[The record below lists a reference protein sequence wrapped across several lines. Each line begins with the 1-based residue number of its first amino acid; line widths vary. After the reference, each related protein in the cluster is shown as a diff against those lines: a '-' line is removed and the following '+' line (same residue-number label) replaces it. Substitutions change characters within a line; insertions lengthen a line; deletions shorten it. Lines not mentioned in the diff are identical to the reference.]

1 MLNKISSPASNM
13 VCGRGGLRSVE
24 KLQLS
29 RKLKNLKEKGNK
41 MKKNLFG
48 KNMILAALLV
58 AAFAIAPAMVE
69 AKGAKEA
76 PKAAAMHQ
84 PENRGP
90 GHGPQGPGHH
100 GPRGPQPG
108 FHHHPAPAPMPPH
121 HHHHVAPRPAP
132 MPPRVIPVPAPVIVA
147 PVPPPPPPPPVQPA
161 PIGYQWELNGGN
173 WVLVR
178 LGPIVID
185 LNW

>member
-1 MLNKISSPASNM
+1 
-13 VCGRGGLRSVE
+13 
-24 KLQLS
+24 
-29 RKLKNLKEKGNK
+29 

-121 HHHHVAPRPAP
+121 HHHHVAP
-132 MPPRVIPVPAPVIVA
+132 
-147 PVPPPPPPPPVQPA
+147 VPPPPPPPPVQPA

>member
-1 MLNKISSPASNM
+1 
-13 VCGRGGLRSVE
+13 
-24 KLQLS
+24 
-29 RKLKNLKEKGNK
+29 
-41 MKKNLFG
+41 MKKNLFN

-58 AAFAIAPAMVE
+58 AAFAIAPAMAE
-69 AKGAKEA
+69 AKNARND
-76 PKAAAMHQ
+76 KAAKPAPQAMAAQ

-90 GHGPQGPGHH
+90 GHGPQGPGHN

-108 FHHHPAPAPMPPH
+108 FHHNPAPAPMPAP
-121 HHHHVAPRPAP
+121 HHHVAPRPAP
-132 MPPRVIPVPAPVIVA
+132 MPPRVMPAPAPIFAPA
-147 PVPPPPPPPPVQPA
+147 PVPPPPPPPPAAPA

>member
-76 PKAAAMHQ
+76 PKAAMHQ

-121 HHHHVAPRPAP
+121 HHHHVAP
-132 MPPRVIPVPAPVIVA
+132 
-147 PVPPPPPPPPVQPA
+147 VPPPPPPPPVQPA

>member
-1 MLNKISSPASNM
+1 MLNKISSPASNK
-13 VCGRGGLRSVE
+13 VCGRGCLRSVE

-29 RKLKNLKEKGNK
+29 RKLKTLKEKGNK

-90 GHGPQGPGHH
+90 AHGPQGPQ

-108 FHHHPAPAPMPPH
+108 FHHNPAPAPMPA

-132 MPPRVIPVPAPVIVA
+132 MPPRVMPAPAPIIVA

>member
-90 GHGPQGPGHH
+90 GHGPQGPQ

-108 FHHHPAPAPMPPH
+108 FHHHPAPAPMPA
-121 HHHHVAPRPAP
+121 HHHVAPRPAP
-132 MPPRVIPVPAPVIVA
+132 MPPRVIPVPAPIIVA

>member
-1 MLNKISSPASNM
+1 
-13 VCGRGGLRSVE
+13 
-24 KLQLS
+24 
-29 RKLKNLKEKGNK
+29 

-58 AAFAIAPAMVE
+58 AAFAIAPAMAE
-69 AKGAKEA
+69 AKNARND
-76 PKAAAMHQ
+76 KAAKPAPQAMAAQ

-90 GHGPQGPGHH
+90 GHGPQGPGHN

-108 FHHHPAPAPMPPH
+108 FHHNPAPAPMPGHRPGPAPMPPH
-121 HHHHVAPRPAP
+121 RMGPRPAP
-132 MPPRVIPVPAPVIVA
+132 MPPPPIFAPA
-147 PVPPPPPPPPVQPA
+147 PVPPPPPMEPA
-161 PIGYQWELNGGN
+161 PAGYQWELNGGN
-173 WVLVR
+173 WVLMR

>member
-1 MLNKISSPASNM
+1 MLNKISSPASNKM
-13 VCGRGGLRSVE
+13 CGRGGLRSVE

-90 GHGPQGPGHH
+90 GHGPQAPK
-100 GPRGPQPG
+100 GPRGPQHKV
-108 FHHHPAPAPMPPH
+108 HHHPAPAPMPH
-121 HHHHVAPRPAP
+121 HRVAPPPPVRVIPAPRPAP
-132 MPPRVIPVPAPVIVA
+132 IIVA
-147 PVPPPPPPPPVQPA
+147 PVPPPPPVEPA